1 MFINYSFLHSIK
13 KGILMAYYDKG
24 ANAERELLYL
34 FAERGFSVVRSA
46 GSGKIDL
53 PTPDIVAMSPKNKYA
68 IECKAQAGA
77 YLNIKNE
84 QMFELIKWAK
94 NARIN
99 LCIAWK
105 ITSKGWR
112 FLKLGQFKQNKKGF
126 LISKDDA
133 LENGLSLEDFIRQN

>member
-1 MFINYSFLHSIK
+1 M
-13 KGILMAYYDKG
+13 
-24 ANAERELLYL
+24 
-34 FAERGFSVVRSA
+34 VRSA

-53 PTPDIVAMSPKNKYA
+53 PTPDIVAMSPRNQYA

-94 NARIN
+94 NACID

-112 FLKLGQFKQNKKGF
+112 FLKPEQFKQNKKGF